1 MYYGTG
7 LPEYDFILAFLV
19 NNVVFC
25 EDVMEVPELKE
36 SLLDVDGR
44 IATLTFNRHDVRN
57 ALTGTALI
65 DDILQ
70 SVNWANNESGISAL
84 IITGDGSAF
93 CSGGNIKEMLD
104 QSETFAGSVFDIQDK
119 YRRGI
124 QQVPLAMH
132 KAEIPI
138 IAAVNGPAIG
148 AGFDLACMCD
158 LRIASSR
165 AIVGETFIN
174 LGITPG
180 DGGAWFI
187 QRLIGYQRAAELA
200 LTGRLV
206 KADEALKM
214 GIFLEVLEPEALLPR
229 ARDLAGQIAA
239 KPPQA
244 VRLTKRM
251 LKLAQRSELQDFLDL
266 CATFQAMAHHTED
279 HLEAVKAFVEKR
291 EPFYKGK

>member
-1 MYYGTG
+1 
-7 LPEYDFILAFLV
+7 
-19 NNVVFC
+19 
-25 EDVMEVPELKE
+25 MEVPKLKE
-36 SLLDVDGR
+36 SSLEVEGR
-44 IATLTFNRHDVRN
+44 VATLTFLRDDVRN

-65 DDILQ
+65 EDILRFI
-70 SVNWANNESGISAL
+70 NWADRESGVSAI

-93 CSGGNIKEMLD
+93 CSGGNIKEMLS
-104 QSETFAGSVFDIQDK
+104 QSETFAGSVIEIQDK
-119 YRRGI
+119 YRRGV
-124 QQVPLAMH
+124 QQMPLAMH

-158 LRIASSR
+158 LRIASTR
-165 AIVGETFIN
+165 AVVGETFIN

-206 KADEALKM
+206 KADEALEM
-214 GIFLEVLEPEALLPR
+214 GIFLEVVEPDDLLPR
-229 ARDLAGQIAA
+229 ARELAFQIAS
-239 KPPQA
+239 KPPQ
-244 VRLTKRM
+244 VLRLTKRM
-251 LKLAQRSELQDFLDL
+251 MKLAQRSELQDFLDL

-291 EPFYKGK
+291 DPVYRGK

>member
-1 MYYGTG
+1 
-7 LPEYDFILAFLV
+7 
-19 NNVVFC
+19 
-25 EDVMEVPELKE
+25 MEVPRLRE
-36 SLLDVDGR
+36 SSLEVDSR
-44 IATLTFNRHDVRN
+44 IATLTFKRNDVRN

-65 DDILQ
+65 DDILET
-70 SVNWANNESGISAL
+70 VNWANNESGVSVL
-84 IITGDGSAF
+84 IITGDGAAF
-93 CSGGNIKEMLD
+93 CSGGNIKEMYH
-104 QSETFAGSVFDIQDK
+104 QSGTFAGSVIDIQDK

-124 QQVPLAMH
+124 QQVPLALH
-132 KAEIPI
+132 KAEIPL

-165 AIVGETFIN
+165 AVVGETFIN

-214 GIFLEVLEPEALLPR
+214 GIFLEVVEPDSLLAR
-229 ARDLAGQIAA
+229 ARELAGQMAA
-239 KPPQA
+239 KPPQ
-244 VRLTKRM
+244 VLRLTKRM

-291 EPFYKGK
+291 EPVYRGK

>member
-1 MYYGTG
+1 MK
-7 LPEYDFILAFLV
+7 
-19 NNVVFC
+19 
-25 EDVMEVPELKE
+25 VPVLKE
-36 SLLDVDGR
+36 SQLEIDGR
-44 IATLTFNRHDVRN
+44 VATLTFMRNDVRN

-65 DDILQ
+65 EDILQ
-70 SVNWANNESGISAL
+70 TVNWVNNQSGVSVL
-84 IITGDGSAF
+84 IITGDGAAF
-93 CSGGNIKEMLD
+93 CSGGNIKEMHN
-104 QSETFAGSVFDIQDK
+104 QTGTFAGSVIEIQDN

-124 QQVPLAMH
+124 QQVPLALH
-132 KAEIPI
+132 SCEIPV

-165 AIVGETFIN
+165 AVVGETFIN

-214 GIFLEVLEPEALLPR
+214 GIFLEVQEPAALLPR
-229 ARDLAGQIAA
+229 ARELAGQIAS
-239 KPPQA
+239 KPPQ
-244 VRLTKRM
+244 VLRLTKRM

-279 HLEAVKAFVEKR
+279 HHEAVKAFVEKR
-291 EPFYKGK
+291 KPTYKGK